1 MSLKNKIIGVAAEKI
16 VFPGRSLCRC
26 EDGIALFTE
35 GLLPGETAQV
45 LVIKDK
51 KSFREGIVKNITLKS
66 PERTEPVC
74 PSFGKCGGCSFQNV
88 SYACQI
94 KYKKEYV
101 SELLGVFGIEIGQI
115 IESPQIWHYR
125 NKMEL
130 SFFADKDCADDCGF
144 ANLGLHRKGSFNKYV
159 PVPPCFIADED
170 FLKAARIVKE
180 FACCKKLKAY
190 DNKTHEGCLRHLV
203 LRKAANNSQMLINL
217 VTNIF
222 EGGAVFFEPL
232 AKELGKFASSV
243 YWTQNG
249 RQSDAVVPDKLTLL
263 FGGGNIT
270 EKLNVGG
277 EDFYFNISPFSFFQT
292 NSAGAE
298 RLYNEI
304 LRLLAPSKDDVLLD
318 LYCGTG
324 TIGICM
330 ARKVKKVIG
339 IEQVRRAVDDAKEN
353 ALLNNIA
360 NAVFFASSADGWV
373 KENGEEFNAVV
384 ADPPRSGLTNEV
396 MKFMLDSKAEK
407 IVYVSCN
414 PATLARDL
422 SFMTG
427 GGKYRIKEIVPVDMF
442 PHTYHVET
450 VTLLQRESL

>member
-101 SELLGVFGIEIGQI
+101 RELLGVFGIEIGQI

-125 NKMEL
+125 NKMEF
-130 SFFADKDCADDCGF
+130 SFFADKDCANDCGF

-180 FACCKKLKAY
+180 FAGGKKLKAY

-203 LRKAANNSQMLINL
+203 LRKAKNNSRMLINL

-263 FGGGNIT
+263 FGCGNIT

-304 LRLLAPSKDDVLLD
+304 LRLLAPSKDDILLD

-373 KENGEEFNAVV
+373 KENGEEFNAIV

-422 SFMTG
+422 SFLTG
-427 GGKYRIKEIVPVDMF
+427 GGKYCIKEIVPVDMF

-450 VTLLQRESL
+450 AALLQRESP

>member
-66 PERTEPVC
+66 PERIEPVC

-88 SYACQI
+88 SYARQI

-190 DNKTHEGCLRHLV
+190 DNKTHEGFLRHLV
-203 LRKAANNSQMLINL
+203 LRKAKNNGQLLINI
-217 VTNIF
+217 VTNTF
-222 EGGAVFFEPL
+222 NGDPCLFDPL
-232 AKELGKFASSV
+232 VEELGEFAQSV

-249 RQSDAVVPDKLTLL
+249 RRSDAVLADKLTLL
-263 FGGGNIT
+263 YGKENIT
-270 EKLNVGG
+270 EKLQVGG
-277 EDFYFNISPFSFFQT
+277 KDFYFNISPFSFFQT

-330 ARKVKKVIG
+330 ADRVKKIIG
-339 IEQVRRAVDDAKEN
+339 IEQVSQAVENAEEN
-353 ALLNNIA
+353 ALLNNIP
-360 NAVFFASSADGWV
+360 NAEFFACPAEAWV
-373 KENGEEFNAVV
+373 KENGSAFDAVIV
-384 ADPPRSGLTNEV
+384 DPPRSGLTNDII
-396 MKFMLDSKAEK
+396 KFLLGSGTKK
-407 IVYVSCN
+407 IIYVSCN
-414 PATLARDL
+414 PSTLARDL
-422 SFMTG
+422 SFLTG
-427 GGKYRIKEIVPVDMF
+427 GGYSVKEIVPVDMF
-442 PHTYHVET
+442 PHTYHVECIA
-450 VTLLQRESL
+450 LIQRVKS